1 MKIRVLFSC
10 TVACLSFALLC
21 APAKA
26 QKSPSGYHVATQFK
40 LGGEG
45 GWDYL
50 TVDSKAR
57 RLYVSR
63 GTHVAVVDADTGAA
77 IGDIPD
83 TAGVHGIALA
93 PDAGKGYISAGRA
106 NAVTIFDL
114 KTLKPLG
121 QIN

>member
-1 MKIRVLFSC
+1 MKTRAFS
-10 TVACLSFALLC
+10 LSFACLALLLTLC
-21 APAKA
+21 AATHA
-26 QKSPSGYHVATQFK
+26 QTKSASGYHVAQQFK

-77 IGDIPD
+77 VGDIAD
-83 TAGVHGIALA
+83 TPVVHGIELA
-93 PDAGKGYISAGRA
+93 PDAVKDFHNVREAELLA
-106 NAVTIFDL
+106 D
-114 KTLKPLG
+114 
-121 QIN
+121 